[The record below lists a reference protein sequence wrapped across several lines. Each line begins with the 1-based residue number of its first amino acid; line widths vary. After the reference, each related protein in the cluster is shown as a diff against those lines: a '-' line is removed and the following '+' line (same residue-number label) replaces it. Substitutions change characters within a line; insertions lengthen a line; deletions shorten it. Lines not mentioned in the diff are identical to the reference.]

1 MGREHERERRPRGG
15 KEHTVLTD
23 DSFHAWCLQNK
34 IPAETEAY
42 IERIRSSQPVR
53 KVRSRASNVSGRYPS
68 VKMGRSIQFESRH
81 VELWGIYEMERD
93 DDVLE
98 YYDQPTR
105 IQLQYRARSGRKTTQ
120 WHTPD
125 FFVIRQHSAGFE
137 EWKPVTALDTLT
149 VTMPERYQSETSG
162 GWRCPPGESAAQVH
176 GLFYR
181 VRTNAEVHPLVIQ
194 NLKFLQDF
202 WIHPYEVPPEQEA
215 QVLTLVSTA
224 PGITVRQLQ
233 EACPDP
239 PVDVL
244 WALLTDQRLF
254 TDLSASS
261 LMQWDQIRLFRSQA
275 EAEEARSRAVR
286 FSQPIPLFT
295 RLSFDGRLWEAEKQG
310 DQVVLRP
317 EVGVAVTL
325 PTTQVQHLLA
335 TGAATLVGEA
345 TPSKL
350 SEEARTLLLGA
361 GPTALAAANQR
372 LSTILAY
379 MSGETVTVTK
389 RSVQNW
395 LRNYHEAERTYG
407 CGYLG
412 LLDKSA
418 RRGNRAPRVD
428 AASKQLLETVLRT
441 HYAVPQAKRR
451 PAVYALYREEC
462 VKQHVSPVSQATFYR
477 ECALFTTPEVTTA
490 RRGKR
495 AAYADQ
501 PRFFYLDQTT
511 ARHGERPFAL
521 AHLDHTELDILLVS
535 SITGKPLARP
545 YATFLIDAYSRRLLA
560 VHVSY
565 EPPSYRSVMMAF
577 RLCVQRYG
585 RLPQEI
591 VVDHGP
597 EFGSVYFEALLSQCF
612 VTKINR
618 PPQQP
623 HFGSVIER
631 IFGTT
636 TSEFLNQLRGN
647 TQASK
652 VPRLLTR
659 EVDPKRLAVWTL
671 ERFAARLTEYVY
683 EVYDVMEHPA
693 LFMSPR
699 EAYAQGM
706 ELAGARSH
714 RVIAYSE
721 AFLMQTRPTTRT
733 GKAKIYRGRGITVNG
748 LQYWHERMM
757 ASDIAGQTV
766 PVRFEPYDMGVVY
779 AYIDGQW
786 LGCIADAYAQV
797 HGRSEK
803 EWNLILDEWR
813 EHQRQHA
820 QKRVTLNGPLLAQ
833 FLQQVEQEET
843 FSLQHERE
851 YEEQALRSASL
862 GSHSRLPRS
871 DEIPPEITI
880 DLTKLRHLEEYR

>member
-1 MGREHERERRPRGG
+1 
-15 KEHTVLTD
+15 VLTD
-23 DSFHAWCLQNK
+23 DTFHLWCLRNR
-34 IPAETEAY
+34 ITPETEAY

-53 KVRSRASNVSGRYPS
+53 KVRNRASNVSGRYPS

-98 YYDQPTR
+98 YYDQPIR

-125 FFVIRQHSAGFE
+125 FFVIRQSSAGFE
-137 EWKPVTALDTLT
+137 EWKPVTALETLK
-149 VTMPERYQSETSG
+149 VTMPERYQHEPSSG
-162 GWRCPPGESAAQVH
+162 WHCPPGINVAQAH
-176 GLFYR
+176 HLFYQI
-181 VRTNAEVHPLVIQ
+181 RTNAQVHPLVIQ

-202 WIHPYEVPPEQEA
+202 WIHVYEVPPEQEA
-215 QVLTLVSTA
+215 QVLTLVTTA
-224 PGITVRQLQ
+224 PGITVRQLTS
-233 EACPDP
+233 ACPDL

-244 WALLTDQRLF
+244 WAMLTDHRLF

-261 LMQWDQIRLFRSQA
+261 LMQWDQVRLFRSQDDA
-275 EAEEARSRAVR
+275 EKAWERAENLPA
-286 FSQPIPLFT
+286 PIPLFT
-295 RLSFDGRLWEAEKQG
+295 RLSFDGRLWEAERQG

-317 EVGVAVTL
+317 EVGAAFALETS
-325 PTTQVQHLLA
+325 HLQQLLD
-335 TGAATLVGEA
+335 TGTATLVGEDA
-345 TPSKL
+345 PSQL
-350 SEEARTLLLGA
+350 SEEARTVLLGA
-361 GPTALAAANQR
+361 GPTALAAASQR
-372 LSTILAY
+372 LSAILAY
-379 MSGETVTVTK
+379 LRGESVSVTK
-389 RSVQNW
+389 RTVQNW
-395 LRNYHEAERTYG
+395 LRSYREAERAYD
-407 CGYLG
+407 CGSLG

-418 RRGNRAPRVD
+418 RRGNRVPRVD
-428 AASKQLLETVLRT
+428 EASKQLLETFLRT
-441 HYAVPQAKRR
+441 HYATPQAKRR
-451 PAVYALYREEC
+451 SAVYALYRDEC
-462 VKQHVSPVSQATFYR
+462 TKQHLSPVSQATFYR
-477 ECALFTTPEVTTA
+477 ECALFTTPQVTAA
-490 RRGKR
+490 RHGKR
-495 AAYADQ
+495 AAYPDQ
-501 PRFFYLDQTT
+501 PRFFSLDQTT
-511 ARHGERPFAL
+511 PRHGERPFAV

-545 YATFLIDAYSRRLLA
+545 YATFLTDAYSRRLLA

-652 VPRLLTR
+652 VPRQMTR
-659 EVDPKRLAVWTL
+659 EVDPKRLAIWTL

-748 LQYWHERMM
+748 LQYWHERMQ

-766 PVRFEPYDMGVVY
+766 PVRFEPYDMGVTY

-786 LGCIADAYAQV
+786 LECIADAYAQV

-803 EWNLILDEWR
+803 EWNLILEEWR

-820 QKRVTLNGPLLAQ
+820 HKRVTLNGPLLAH

-843 FSLQHERE
+843 FSLQHQRE

-862 GSHSRLPRS
+862 GPHPQLPRS

-880 DLTKLRHLEEYR
+880 DLTNLRRLEEYR

>member
-1 MGREHERERRPRGG
+1 MANPYKKPWTETVSNRRAG
-15 KEHTVLTD
+15 
-23 DSFHAWCLQNK
+23 C
-34 IPAETEAY
+34 
-42 IERIRSSQPVR
+42 IERVHVR
-53 KVRSRASNVSGRYPS
+53 FGKGWSGTYLQRQRT
-68 VKMGRSIQFESRH
+68 GRLLH
-81 VELWGIYEMERD
+81 
-93 DDVLE
+93 
-98 YYDQPTR
+98 TR

-125 FFVIRQHSAGFE
+125 FFVIRQHAAGFE
-137 EWKPVTALDTLT
+137 EWKPVTALETLT
-149 VTMPERYQSETSG
+149 VTMPERYQREPSG
-162 GWRCPPGESAAQVH
+162 GWRCPPGESAAQAH

-181 VRTNAEVHPLVIQ
+181 VRTNAQVHPLVIQ

-215 QVLTLVSTA
+215 QVLTLVTTA
-224 PGITVRQLQ
+224 PGISVRQLQ
-233 EACPDP
+233 DACSDL

-261 LMQWDQIRLFRSQA
+261 LMQWDQVRLFHSQA
-275 EAEEARSRAVR
+275 EAEEARSRAAR
-286 FSQPIPLFT
+286 LPQPIPLFT

-310 DQVVLRP
+310 DRVVLRP
-317 EVGVAVTL
+317 EVGVTVTL
-325 PTTQVQHLLA
+325 PTTHVQQLLD

-345 TPSKL
+345 APSQL

-379 MSGETVTVTK
+379 LSGEAVTVTK

-395 LRNYHEAERTYG
+395 LRNYREAEQAYG

-428 AASKQLLETVLRT
+428 AASKQLLETFLRT

-451 PAVYALYREEC
+451 SAVYALYREAC
-462 VKQHVSPVSQATFYR
+462 VKEHVSPVSRATFYR
-477 ECALFTTPEVTTA
+477 ECAFFTTPEVTAA
-490 RRGKR
+490 RHGRR
-495 AAYADQ
+495 AAYPDQ
-501 PRFFYLDQTT
+501 PRFYSLDQTT
-511 ARHGERPFAL
+511 PRHGERPFAL
-521 AHLDHTELDILLVS
+521 AHLDHTELDIVLVS
-535 SITGKPLARP
+535 SVTSKPLAKP
-545 YATFLIDAYSRRLLA
+545 YATFLTDAYSRRLLA

-565 EPPSYRSVMMAF
+565 EPPSYREVLMAF

-652 VPRLLTR
+652 EPSLLTR
-659 EVDPKRLAVWTL
+659 EVDPKRLAIWTL

-699 EAYAQGM
+699 EAYEQGM

-733 GKAKIYRGRGITVNG
+733 GKAKIYRGRGITING

-766 PVRFEPYDMGVVY
+766 PVRFEPYDMGVAY
-779 AYIDGQW
+779 AFIDGQW
-786 LGCIADAYAQV
+786 LECIADAYAQV

-843 FSLQHERE
+843 FSREHERE

-862 GSHSRLPRS
+862 GSHPQLPRS

-880 DLTKLRHLEEYR
+880 DFTQLRHLEEYR

>member
-1 MGREHERERRPRGG
+1 
-15 KEHTVLTD
+15 
-23 DSFHAWCLQNK
+23 
-34 IPAETEAY
+34 
-42 IERIRSSQPVR
+42 
-53 KVRSRASNVSGRYPS
+53 
-68 VKMGRSIQFESRH
+68 MGRSIQFESRH

-137 EWKPVTALDTLT
+137 EWKPVTALDALT
-149 VTMPERYQSETSG
+149 VTMPERYQHAPEG

-181 VRTNAEVHPLVIQ
+181 VRTNAELHPLVIQ

-202 WIHPYEVPPEQEA
+202 WVHPYAVTSDQERE
-215 QVLTLVSTA
+215 VLTLVTTA
-224 PGITVRQLQ
+224 PGISVRQLQ
-233 EACPDP
+233 DACPDL
-239 PVDVL
+239 PVDVI

-254 TDLSASS
+254 TDLSAHS
-261 LMQWDQIRLFRSQA
+261 LMQWDEVRLFRSQVD
-275 EAEEARSRAVR
+275 AEEARSHAAEC
-286 FSQPIPLFT
+286 SQPIPLFT

-310 DQVVLRP
+310 DLVVLRP
-317 EVGVAVTL
+317 EVGGVLTL
-325 PTTQVQHLLA
+325 PTSQVQQLLDA
-335 TGAATLVGEA
+335 GAATLVEEVI
-345 TPSKL
+345 PSQL
-350 SEEARTLLLGA
+350 SEEVRTLLLSA
-361 GPTALAAANQR
+361 GPPALAAANQR

-379 MSGETVTVTK
+379 MSGEPVTVTK

-395 LRNYHEAERTYG
+395 LRSYREAERAYG

-428 AASKQLLETVLRT
+428 AVSKQLLETVLRT

-451 PAVYALYREEC
+451 SAVYALYREEC
-462 VKQHVSPVSQATFYR
+462 VKQQIPPVSQATFYR
-477 ECALFTTPEVTTA
+477 ECALFTTPEVTSA
-490 RRGKR
+490 RSGKR
-495 AAYADQ
+495 AAYQDQ
-501 PRFFYLDQTT
+501 PRIFYLDRTT
-511 ARHGERPFAL
+511 PRHGERPFAVT
-521 AHLDHTELDILLVS
+521 HLDHTELDILLVS
-535 SITGKPLARP
+535 SITGKPLAKP
-545 YATFLIDAYSRRLLA
+545 YATFLTDAYSRRLLA

-577 RLCVQRYG
+577 RLCVKRYG

-652 VPRLLTR
+652 VPRQMTR

-699 EAYAQGM
+699 EAYEQGM
-706 ELAGARSH
+706 ALAGARSH

-733 GKAKIYRGRGITVNG
+733 GKAKMYRGRGITVNG

-757 ASDIAGQTV
+757 ASDIAGQSV

-786 LGCIADAYAQV
+786 LECIADAYAQV

-820 QKRVTLNGPLLAQ
+820 RKRVTLNGPLLAQ
-833 FLQQVEQEET
+833 FLHQVEQEET
-843 FSLQHERE
+843 FERMQERE
-851 YEEQALRSASL
+851 YEEQALRRASL
-862 GSHSRLPRS
+862 GSYPRLPRS
-871 DEIPPEITI
+871 EEIPPDITI
-880 DLTKLRHLEEYR
+880 DMTQLRHLEEYR

>member
-1 MGREHERERRPRGG
+1 
-15 KEHTVLTD
+15 VLTD
-23 DSFHAWCLQNK
+23 DGFHVWCLQNR
-34 IPAETEAY
+34 IPTETKAY
-42 IERIRSSQPVR
+42 IERIRQSQPVR
-53 KVRSRASNVSGRYPS
+53 KVRSRTSNVSGRYPS

-93 DDVLE
+93 HDVLE
-98 YYDQPTR
+98 YYDQPLC

-137 EWKPVTALDTLT
+137 EWKPVTALDQLS
-149 VTMPERYQSETSG
+149 VTMPERYQREPSG
-162 GWRCPPGESAAQVH
+162 GWRCPPGENAAQVH

-181 VRTNAEVHPLVIQ
+181 VRTIAELHPLVIQ

-202 WIHPYEVPPEQEA
+202 WVHPYAVTSDQERE
-215 QVLTLVSTA
+215 VLTLVTTA
-224 PGITVRQLQ
+224 PGISVRQLQ
-233 EACPDP
+233 DACPDL
-239 PVDVL
+239 PVDVI

-261 LMQWDQIRLFRSQA
+261 LMQWDQVRLFRSQV
-275 EAEEARSRAVR
+275 EAEEARSRAAR

-310 DQVVLRP
+310 ELVVLRP
-317 EVGVAVTL
+317 EVGGALTL
-325 PTTQVQHLLA
+325 PTSQVQQLLD
-335 TGAATLVGEA
+335 TGAATLVEEA
-345 TPSKL
+345 APSQL
-350 SEEARTLLLGA
+350 SQEARTLLLSA
-361 GPTALAAANQR
+361 GPPALAAANQR

-379 MSGETVTVTK
+379 VSGEPVTVTK

-395 LRNYHEAERTYG
+395 LRSYREAERAYG

-428 AASKQLLETVLRT
+428 AASKQLLETVLCT

-451 PAVYALYREEC
+451 SAVYALYREEC
-462 VKQHVSPVSQATFYR
+462 SKQQISPVSQATFYR
-477 ECALFTTPEVTTA
+477 ECALFTTPEVTTE
-490 RRGKR
+490 RHGKR
-495 AAYADQ
+495 AAYRDQ
-501 PRFFYLDQTT
+501 PRFFYLDRTT
-511 ARHGERPFAL
+511 PRHGERPFAV
-521 AHLDHTELDILLVS
+521 AHLDHTELDILLIS
-535 SITGKPLARP
+535 SITGKPLAKP
-545 YATFLIDAYSRRLLA
+545 YATFLTDAYSRRLLA

-577 RLCVQRYG
+577 RLCVKRYG

-631 IFGTT
+631 LFGTT

-652 VPRLLTR
+652 VPRQMTR

-699 EAYAQGM
+699 EAYERGM

-733 GKAKIYRGRGITVNG
+733 GTAKIYRGCGITVNG

-757 ASDIAGQTV
+757 ASDVAGQIV

-786 LGCIADAYAQV
+786 LECIADAYAQV
-797 HGRSEK
+797 HERSEK

-820 QKRVTLNGPLLAQ
+820 RKRVTLNGPLLAQ
-833 FLQQVEQEET
+833 FLHQVEQEET
-843 FSLQHERE
+843 FERVHERE
-851 YEEQALRSASL
+851 YEEQALRRACL
-862 GSHSRLPRS
+862 GSHPHLPRS
-871 DEIPPEITI
+871 DEIPPDITI
-880 DLTKLRHLEEYR
+880 DLTQLRPLEEYR

>member
-1 MGREHERERRPRGG
+1 L
-15 KEHTVLTD
+15 LTD
-23 DSFHAWCLQNK
+23 ELFSQWCQHNQ
-34 IPAETEAY
+34 ISPETQAY
-42 IERIRSSQPVR
+42 IQRIRSSQPVR
-53 KVRSRASNVSGRYPS
+53 NRTSNVSGRYPS
-68 VKMGRSIQFESRH
+68 VKMGRSIQFESHH
-81 VELWGIYEMERD
+81 VELWGIYAMERD

-98 YYDQPTR
+98 YYDQPAR

-125 FFVIRQHSAGFE
+125 FFVIRQRSAGFE
-137 EWKPVTALDTLT
+137 EWKLVTALDTLM
-149 VTMPERYQSETSG
+149 VTMPERYQRATEG
-162 GWRCPPGESAAQVH
+162 GWRCPPGESAAQVY

-181 VRTNAEVHPLVIQ
+181 VRTSAELHPLVIQ

-202 WIHPYEVPPEQEA
+202 WIHPYSVTPVQEA
-215 QVLTLVSTA
+215 QVLTLLTTA
-224 PGITVRQLQ
+224 PGISVVQLQ
-233 EACPDP
+233 DACPDL
-239 PVDVL
+239 PVDVI
-244 WALLTDQRLF
+244 WALLTDQRIF
-254 TDLSASS
+254 ADLSASS
-261 LMQWDQIRLFRSQA
+261 LMQWDQVRLFRSQA
-275 EAEEARSRAVR
+275 EAEEARSRVAR
-286 FSQPIPLFT
+286 QTPPIPLFT

-310 DQVVLRP
+310 DLVVLRP
-317 EVGVAVTL
+317 EVGAAVTL
-325 PTTQVQHLLA
+325 PTTHVQQLLA
-335 TGAATLVGEA
+335 TGTATEVGE
-345 TPSKL
+345 TIPSQL
-350 SEEARTLLLGA
+350 SEEARTVLLSA
-361 GPTALAAANQR
+361 GPTTLAAANQR
-372 LSTILAY
+372 LRTILAY
-379 MSGETVTVTK
+379 MNGEAITITK

-395 LRNYHEAERTYG
+395 LRSYREAEQAYG

-451 PAVYALYREEC
+451 SAVYSLYREEC
-462 VKQHVSPVSQATFYR
+462 VKQRLSPVSQATFYR
-477 ECALFTTPEVTTA
+477 ECALFTTPEVTAA
-490 RRGKR
+490 RSGKR
-495 AAYADQ
+495 AAYPDH

-511 ARHGERPFAL
+511 PRHGERPFAV

-535 SITGKPLARP
+535 SITGKPLAKP
-545 YATFLIDAYSRRLLA
+545 YATFLTDAYSRRLLA
-560 VHVSY
+560 AHVSY

-585 RLPQEI
+585 RLPQEL

-612 VTKINR
+612 VTKVNR

-647 TQASK
+647 TQAVK
-652 VPRLLTR
+652 VPSLLTR
-659 EVDPKRLAVWTL
+659 EVDPKRLAIWTL

-699 EAYAQGM
+699 EAYEQGM
-706 ELAGARSH
+706 ECAGVRSH

-757 ASDIAGQTV
+757 ASDIVGQSV

-786 LGCIADAYAQV
+786 LECIADTYAQV

-820 QKRVTLNGPLLAQ
+820 HKRVTLNGPLLAQ

-843 FSLQHERE
+843 FERMHQRE
-851 YEEQALRSASL
+851 YEEQALRQASL
-862 GSHSRLPRS
+862 GPHQELPRS

>member
-1 MGREHERERRPRGG
+1 M
-15 KEHTVLTD
+15 LTD
-23 DSFHAWCLQNK
+23 DGFQVWCLQNK
-34 IPAETEAY
+34 IPAETKAY
-42 IERIRSSQPVR
+42 IERIRQSQPVR
-53 KVRSRASNVSGRYPS
+53 KVRNRASNVCGRYPS
-68 VKMGRSIQFESRH
+68 VKMGRTIQFESHH

-98 YYDQPTR
+98 YYDQPIR

-125 FFVIRQHSAGFE
+125 FFVIRQSAAGFE
-137 EWKPVTALDTLT
+137 EWKPVTTLDTLT
-149 VTMPERYQSETSG
+149 VTMPERYQREPSG

-176 GLFYR
+176 SLFYR
-181 VRTNAEVHPLVIQ
+181 VRTNAQVHPLVIQ

-215 QVLTLVSTA
+215 QVLTLVTTA
-224 PGITVRQLQ
+224 PGISVRQLQ
-233 EACPDP
+233 DACSDL

-244 WALLTDQRLF
+244 WALLTDHRLF

-261 LMQWDQIRLFRSQA
+261 LMQWDQVRLFRTQT
-275 EAEEARSRAVR
+275 EAEEARERAE
-286 FSQPIPLFT
+286 SMPAPISLFT
-295 RLSFDGRLWEAEKQG
+295 QLSFDGRLWEAEKQG
-310 DQVVLRP
+310 DRVVLRP
-317 EVGVAVTL
+317 EVGTAFTL
-325 PTTQVQHLLA
+325 PTTHLQQLLD

-345 TPSKL
+345 APSPL

-372 LSTILAY
+372 LSIILSY
-379 MSGETVTVTK
+379 MSGEAVTVTK

-395 LRNYHEAERTYG
+395 LRNYREAEQAYG

-428 AASKQLLETVLRT
+428 TTSKQLLETFLRT

-451 PAVYALYREEC
+451 SAVYALYREAC
-462 VKQHVSPVSQATFYR
+462 VKEHVSPVSRATFYR
-477 ECALFTTPEVTTA
+477 ECALFTTPEVTAA
-490 RRGKR
+490 RSGKR
-495 AAYADQ
+495 AAYRDQ
-501 PRFFYLDQTT
+501 PRFYYLDQTT
-511 ARHGERPFAL
+511 PRHGERPFAL
-521 AHLDHTELDILLVS
+521 AHLDHTELDIVLVS
-535 SITGKPLARP
+535 SITGKPLAKP
-545 YATFLIDAYSRRLLA
+545 WATFLTDAYSRRLLA

-631 IFGTT
+631 FFGTT

-652 VPRLLTR
+652 EPRQMTR

-671 ERFAARLTEYVY
+671 ERFAVRLTEYVY

-748 LQYWHERMM
+748 LQYWHERMV
-757 ASDIAGQTV
+757 ASDVAGQTV
-766 PVRFEPYDMGVVY
+766 PVRFEPYDMGVAY
-779 AYIDGQW
+779 AFIDGQW
-786 LGCIADAYAQV
+786 LECIADAYAQV
-797 HGRSEK
+797 HGRSRK
-803 EWNLILDEWR
+803 
-813 EHQRQHA
+813 
-820 QKRVTLNGPLLAQ
+820 G
-833 FLQQVEQEET
+833 VEP
-843 FSLQHERE
+843 
-851 YEEQALRSASL
+851 AP
-862 GSHSRLPRS
+862 G
-871 DEIPPEITI
+871 
-880 DLTKLRHLEEYR
+880 

>member
-1 MGREHERERRPRGG
+1 
-15 KEHTVLTD
+15 
-23 DSFHAWCLQNK
+23 
-34 IPAETEAY
+34 
-42 IERIRSSQPVR
+42 
-53 KVRSRASNVSGRYPS
+53 
-68 VKMGRSIQFESRH
+68 
-81 VELWGIYEMERD
+81 
-93 DDVLE
+93 
-98 YYDQPTR
+98 
-105 IQLQYRARSGRKTTQ
+105 
-120 WHTPD
+120 
-125 FFVIRQHSAGFE
+125 
-137 EWKPVTALDTLT
+137 
-149 VTMPERYQSETSG
+149 
-162 GWRCPPGESAAQVH
+162 
-176 GLFYR
+176 LFYR
-181 VRTNAEVHPLVIQ
+181 IRTNAQVHPLVIQ

-202 WIHPYEVPPEQEA
+202 WIHVYEVPPEQET
-215 QVLTLVSTA
+215 QVLTLVTTA
-224 PGITVRQLQ
+224 PGITVRQLTS
-233 EACPDP
+233 ACDSL

-244 WALLTDQRLF
+244 WAMLTDHRLF
-254 TDLSASS
+254 TDLSACS
-261 LMQWDQIRLFRSQA
+261 LMQWDQVRLFRSQE
-275 EAEEARSRAVR
+275 EAEKARERAESV
-286 FSQPIPLFT
+286 SVPIPLFT

-317 EVGVAVTL
+317 EVGAAFTL
-325 PTTQVQHLLA
+325 STTHLQQLLD
-335 TGAATLVGEA
+335 TGAATLAGED
-345 TPSKL
+345 TPSQL
-350 SEEARTLLLGA
+350 SEEARTVLLGA
-361 GPTALAAANQR
+361 GPTALAAATGR
-372 LSTILAY
+372 LRTILAY
-379 MSGETVTVTK
+379 LRGESVSVTK

-395 LRNYHEAERTYG
+395 LRSYREAERAYS
-407 CGYLG
+407 CGSLG

-418 RRGNRAPRVD
+418 RRGNRVPRVD
-428 AASKQLLETVLRT
+428 SASKQLLETFLRT
-441 HYAVPQAKRR
+441 HYAAPQAKRR
-451 PAVYALYREEC
+451 SAVYALYRDEC
-462 VKQHVSPVSQATFYR
+462 TKQHLSPVSQATFYR
-477 ECALFTTPEVTTA
+477 ECALFTTPQVTAA
-490 RRGKR
+490 RHGKR
-495 AAYADQ
+495 VAYPDQ
-501 PRFFYLDQTT
+501 PRMYYLDRTT
-511 ARHGERPFAL
+511 PRHGDRPFAL

-545 YATFLIDAYSRRLLA
+545 YATFLTDAYSRRLLA

-591 VVDHGP
+591 VVDQGP
-597 EFGSVYFEALLSQCF
+597 EFGSIYFEALLSQCF
-612 VTKINR
+612 VTKISR

-652 VPRLLTR
+652 VPRQMTR
-659 EVDPKRLAVWTL
+659 EVDPKRLAIWTL
-671 ERFAARLTEYVY
+671 ERFAARLTEYIY

-733 GKAKIYRGRGITVNG
+733 SKAKIYRGRGITVNG
-748 LQYWHERMM
+748 LQYWHERMQ

-766 PVRFEPYDMGVVY
+766 PVRFEPYDMGVTY

-786 LGCIADAYAQV
+786 IECIADAYAQV

-820 QKRVTLNGPLLAQ
+820 HKRVTLNGPLLAH

-843 FSLQHERE
+843 FSLQHQRE
-851 YEEQALRSASL
+851 YEEQTLRSASL
-862 GSHSRLPRS
+862 GPHPHLPRS

-880 DLTKLRHLEEYR
+880 DLTNLRRLEEYR